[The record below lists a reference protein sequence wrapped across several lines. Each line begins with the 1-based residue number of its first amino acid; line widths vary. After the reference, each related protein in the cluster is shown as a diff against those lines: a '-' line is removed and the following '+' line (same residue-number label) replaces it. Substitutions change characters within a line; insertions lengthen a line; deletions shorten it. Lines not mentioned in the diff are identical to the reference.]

1 MFLKIP
7 LRPPLL
13 PLTQRNGAKIRLRV
27 PLGSRILAT
36 VIVKAYDD
44 NLMMARMG
52 LTVRRIRFVFIFPPY
67 SYGGGLDSRIHL
79 VRVDAVEA
87 KG

>member
-13 PLTQRNGAKIRLRV
+13 PTQRNGVL
-27 PLGSRILAT
+27 LGSRILAT

-52 LTVRRIRFVFIFPPY
+52 LTVRRICFVFIFPPY